1 MDSHSQLLS
10 LVYTYLVLCCHVS
23 IWEFGK
29 VLNIGNVWVVESKIW
44 RYKMNDFIAVK
55 WCDRKKVNALKY
67 GFCDKSFQKD
77 EPLTSW
83 TLFSTYLSS
92 LLGVIAG
99 YNSNHAQKCGQIC
112 CKSVQLVRGSSF
124 RNDLLQNPYF
134 KKKHETTVKKSKK
147 PRKDPKKRY
156 CWECKKQ
163 LNSCLS
169 QHLSKMH
176 GIFDREVELSVNQMK
191 FLSVTLDPIPKIG
204 SNQPKITD
212 KLKV

>member
-92 LLGVIAG
+92 KLDSPLIKTLERIRFSSYQNIREGE
-99 YNSNHAQKCGQIC
+99 SNFDDKYVE
-112 CKSVQLVRGSSF
+112 KRVQLVRGSSF
-124 RNDLLQNPYF
+124 R
-134 KKKHETTVKKSKK
+134 K
-147 PRKDPKKRY
+147 
-156 CWECKKQ
+156 
-163 LNSCLS
+163 
-169 QHLSKMH
+169 
-176 GIFDREVELSVNQMK
+176 
-191 FLSVTLDPIPKIG
+191 
-204 SNQPKITD
+204 
-212 KLKV
+212 